1 MVERASRAAGALV
14 SALRLAAL
22 VGLGS
27 ALAAQDVG
35 YRGPSLVGSGP
46 SVGIPSVTA
55 SKPESKLWFHDG
67 SWWGSLWSSTGL
79 AFHIHRLDPL
89 SHTWLDTGVALDAR
103 PDSHGDAL
111 SDGTKLYF
119 ASHEYATGVGVP
131 GALLLLSR
139 FSYATA
145 TDTYSLDP
153 GFPATIGDSTTE
165 TLVIDK
171 DSTGTLW
178 AAWKQ
183 ASRVH
188 FAHSVGSDEVW
199 SKPAILPENTS
210 DFDEDDICSL
220 IHFRDKI
227 GVMWSDQ
234 LLNSYF
240 FSTHQDGAPDSD
252 WSPVEQATI
261 GESEDHIHL
270 EADSTGRVFAVV
282 KNGLDEIKL
291 LVRDVAGSWQQHLV
305 STGPEG
311 FTRPIVLLDEE
322 ARRIHVFATVG
333 PTSLG
338 GAIQRKSTSL
348 DAIAFAP
355 GQGTLVI
362 QDGGGRVVNNV
373 TSTKQNLTSVTGR
386 VVLAANLTTAGNTWH
401 DEVAGVPAGN
411 GLLLASPSPGLAGVL
426 NTFTV
431 TGATPRAVVS
441 FFASPRA
448 GSRLILPS
456 RCSGGILSALGLPRI
471 LLKSTRANAS
481 GVATVLV
488 LVSTTAAGQTYHL
501 EALEAASCRVSNKVV
516 QQF

>member
-1 MVERASRAAGALV
+1 MERASRAAGGFV
-14 SALRLAAL
+14 SALGLAAL

-35 YRGPSLVGSGP
+35 YRGPSLAGSGP
-46 SVGIPSVTA
+46 SVGFPSVTG

-79 AFHIHRLDPL
+79 AFRIHRLDPL
-89 SHTWLDTGVALDAR
+89 THAWLDTGVTLDAR

-111 SDGTKLYF
+111 WDGTKLYF
-119 ASHEYATGVGVP
+119 ASHEFAVGVGTP

-153 GFPATIGDSTTE
+153 GFPATIGDSATE
-165 TLVIDK
+165 ALVIDK
-171 DSTGTLW
+171 DSTGMLW

-188 FAHSVGSDEVW
+188 FAHSAGSDEVW
-199 SKPAILPENTS
+199 SKPAILPGNTS
-210 DFDEDDICSL
+210 DFDTDDICSL
-220 IHFRDKI
+220 IRFSDKI

-234 LLNSYF
+234 ILNRFF
-240 FSTHQDGAPDSD
+240 FSTHQDGAPDTD
-252 WSPVEQATI
+252 WSPVEEATTD
-261 GESEDHIHL
+261 ESNDHIHL
-270 EADSTGRVFAVV
+270 KADSSGRVFAAVR
-282 KNGLDEIKL
+282 NGLGEVKL
-291 LVRDVAGSWQQHLV
+291 LVRDVAGTWQQHLV
-305 STGPEG
+305 TTAPEG
-311 FTRPIVLLDEE
+311 FARPIALLDEQ

-338 GAIQRKSTSL
+338 GAIHRKSSSL

-355 GQGTLVI
+355 GQGTIAI
-362 QDGGGRVVNNV
+362 QDGSGRVVNNP
-373 TSTKQNLTSVTGR
+373 TSTKQNLSSVTGR
-386 VVLAANLTTAGNTWH
+386 VVLAANLSTAGNTWH
-401 DEVAGVPAGN
+401 EEVAGVPAGN
-411 GLLLASPSPGLAGVL
+411 GLLLAPPSPGLPGVL

-448 GSRLILPS
+448 GSRLILPL
-456 RCSGGILSALGLPRI
+456 RCPGGIPSALGLPRI
-471 LLKSTRANAS
+471 LLRSTRANAS
-481 GVATVLV
+481 GVATVSV
-488 LVSTTAAGQTYHL
+488 LVSTTAAGQTYHF